1 MSEASFMRQTKY
13 RGIIIGGR
21 IIDVSSLGTS
31 TLVMVKPLRK
41 SVSPFGGDLCFGWLG
56 SPRLYLYKPLG
67 CVSAFWKW
75 MPAGKDKHMQYRK
88 VLQMLENIPYLSVGL
103 DVGAD
108 FTWMSIMLPNGTLT
122 GKPFKILHSD
132 PHSRELAVTK
142 IKEAQEL
149 YSLKSRCF
157 LESTGIYHIPLLYF
171 LRDKGFDCSVINP
184 IITKN
189 STNMNVRKVHNDK
202 FDSKKAAKVGLDAS
216 IKTSIIPDDDVI
228 DLRNLVRDYY
238 YFKDLQSA
246 VVLKLNAEL
255 KVSFPAYLGVFS
267 KVTTKCSL
275 KLLEAYPF
283 AADMLAAPKDEIVEM
298 IKSTARF
305 GDKYALSKYDA
316 ICAAAE
322 DAAVFGRALKS
333 NAVRIR
339 LYISSYKEYQKHLD
353 DILES
358 LHETVDRLQGTAV
371 YDRICL
377 LQSLRGVGFLSAV
390 VLIAEMGDFDLF
402 PSPKKLYAYFGLD
415 PAVKQ
420 SGKFNGDKVH
430 MSKRGSSLARR
441 ILHMVALNNLKVD
454 KGTKEPVNPVIY
466 SYYTDK
472 CRSKKKNVAVGAVM
486 HKICN
491 IIFAM
496 LRDNKPFEVI
506 TPQEHCERYAA
517 EHHDITGINAA

>member
-1 MSEASFMRQTKY
+1 
-13 RGIIIGGR
+13 
-21 IIDVSSLGTS
+21 
-31 TLVMVKPLRK
+31 
-41 SVSPFGGDLCFGWLG
+41 
-56 SPRLYLYKPLG
+56 
-67 CVSAFWKW
+67 
-75 MPAGKDKHMQYRK
+75 
-88 VLQMLENIPYLSVGL
+88 MLDSIPYLSVGL

-108 FTWMSIMLPNGTLT
+108 FSWMSIMLPNGTLT

-132 PHSRELAVTK
+132 PSSRELAVTK
-142 IKEAQEL
+142 IKEAQET
-149 YSLKSRCF
+149 YSLESRCF

-189 STNMNVRKVHNDK
+189 STNMNVRKLHNDK

-216 IKTSIIPDDDVI
+216 LKTSIIPDDGII
-228 DLRNLVRDYY
+228 DLRNLARDYY
-238 YFKDLQSA
+238 YFKDLQSS

-255 KVSFPAYLGVFS
+255 KVSFPAYLHVFS
-267 KVTTKCSL
+267 KITTKTSL
-275 KLLEAYPF
+275 KLLAEYPL
-283 AADMLAAPKDEIVEM
+283 ATDMLAAPKDKIVSV

-305 GDKYALSKYDA
+305 GEKYALAKYDA
-316 ICAAAE
+316 LCAAAR
-322 DAAVFGRALKS
+322 DAAVFGHALPS

-339 LYISSYKEYQKHLD
+339 MYIETYLAYQKHLD
-353 DILES
+353 S
-358 LHETVDRLQGTAV
+358 LLDELHKAVDKLQGKPV
-371 YDRICL
+371 YDQITL
-377 LQSLRGVGFLSAV
+377 LQSMRGIGFRSAV
-390 VLIAEMGDFDLF
+390 VLIAEMGSFDLF

-454 KGTKEPVNPVIY
+454 KGTKSPVNPVIY
-466 SYYTDK
+466 DYYAGK
-472 CRSKKKNVAVGAVM
+472 CAGKKKNVAVGAVM

-496 LRDNKPFEVI
+496 LRDNKPFEII
-506 TPQEHCERYAA
+506 TPQEHCRRYAA
-517 EHHDITGINAA
+517 EHPVSPKKAA